1 MKNNYKFII
10 IGLLIGI
17 IYSVVITNI
26 YENKISNNPFF
37 KTVKINN
44 IIDDRNN
51 IEINN
56 VIEYEDEV
64 IIYLDNETEFY
75 HKLFQKQLHFLVLFI
90 IIVFVLSDIVLF
102 PEERKSEGILDF
114 LKLKNMNSFKR
125 KIYRNKINN
134 LLLGLFLSTIPILII
149 QYIFK

>member
-1 MKNNYKFII
+1 MKNSYKFII

-26 YENKISNNPFF
+26 YKNKISNNPFF
-37 KTVKINN
+37 KTVKITN

-51 IEINN
+51 LEINN

-125 KIYRNKINN
+125 KSYRSKINN
-134 LLLGLFLSTIPILII
+134 LLLGLLLSTIPILIYSI
-149 QYIFK
+149 YF

>member
-1 MKNNYKFII
+1 MKNSYKFII

-26 YENKISNNPFF
+26 YKNKISNNPFF
-37 KTVKINN
+37 KTVKITN
-44 IIDDRNN
+44 IIDNRNN
-51 IEINN
+51 LEINN

-125 KIYRNKINN
+125 KSYRSKINN
-134 LLLGLFLSTIPILII
+134 LLLGLLLSTIPILIYSI
-149 QYIFK
+149 YF

>member
-1 MKNNYKFII
+1 MKNSYKFII

-26 YENKISNNPFF
+26 YKNKISNNPFF
-37 KTVKINN
+37 KTVKITN

-51 IEINN
+51 LETNN
-56 VIEYEDEV
+56 IIEYEDEV

-75 HKLFQKQLHFLVLFI
+75 HKLFQKQLHFLGLFI

-114 LKLKNMNSFKR
+114 LKLKNMNSIKR
-125 KIYRNKINN
+125 KSYRSKINN
-134 LLLGLFLSTIPILII
+134 LLLGLLLSTIPILIYSI
-149 QYIFK
+149 YF